1 MIAEMNHPGA
11 ALKAAGQPEMLAIRR
26 ANSAPRMAYL
36 ISRYPSVSHTFI
48 LREVRQLRL
57 NGFEI
62 ACASV
67 NAPDRSRDAMT
78 ADEREEL
85 DQTYYLKAHGVAGAL
100 GGHCWGLARPAAYL
114 RGLRK
119 ALTFGGWNIKQML
132 YGFFYFTEAL
142 MLARWMHSQKI
153 GHLHVHFGTA
163 AANIALLLK
172 QVLPIGL
179 SMTIHGPDEFYD
191 VQAEKLIEKIGA
203 ADFMV
208 CIGRF
213 ARSQLMKLSP
223 AASWGKFDICPLGVD
238 VANYNPVRQPAG
250 DRPFT
255 ILCVGRLTPA
265 KGQHVLV
272 DACTVLR
279 DWGRQFKVVI
289 VGNGP
294 DENSLRAAVDR
305 HELND
310 FVEMTGPLNQDQVRA
325 WYARSDVFVLPS
337 FAEGI
342 PVVLMEAMASG
353 VPCVTTRITGI
364 PELIRDGIDGLLT
377 TPSDV
382 QELADTLA
390 QLIDDP
396 ALRHELGEAGRE
408 RVREHYDLNP
418 NVTRL
423 AQIFRR
429 RLEGVPH
436 A

>member
-1 MIAEMNHPGA
+1 MIADMKHA
-11 ALKAAGQPEMLAIRR
+11 VA
-26 ANSAPRMAYL
+26 SAPTSQTETSASRTASGMPRLAYL

-57 NGFEI
+57 KGFEI

-67 NAPDRSRDAMT
+67 NAPDRHRDEMT
-78 ADEREEL
+78 GDEREAL

-100 GGHCWGLARPAAYL
+100 AGHLWGLARPAAYL

-119 ALTFGGWNIKQML
+119 ALTFGGWNIKQAL
-132 YGFFYFTEAL
+132 YGFSYFTEAL
-142 MLARWMHSQKI
+142 MLARWMKARQI

-172 QVLPIGL
+172 QMLPVGL

-191 VQAEKLIEKIGA
+191 VQAEKLIEKISA

-223 AASWGKFDICPLGVD
+223 AVSWGKFDICPLGVD
-238 VANYNPVRQPAG
+238 VANYNPLRQPAS

-272 DACTVLR
+272 EACSVLR
-279 DWGRQFKVVI
+279 DWGRKFKLVI

-305 HELND
+305 HGLAD

-325 WYARSDVFVLPS
+325 WYARSDVFALPS
-337 FAEGI
+337 FAEGD
-342 PVVLMEAMASG
+342 SG
-353 VPCVTTRITGI
+353 GA
-364 PELIRDGIDGLLT
+364 DGSHG
-377 TPSDV
+377 
-382 QELADTLA
+382 QRG
-390 QLIDDP
+390 
-396 ALRHELGEAGRE
+396 ALRDDADYRHSRT
-408 RVREHYDLNP
+408 DS
-418 NVTRL
+418 
-423 AQIFRR
+423 
-429 RLEGVPH
+429 
-436 A
+436 